1 MMRLLVLELC
11 FIDDLF
17 CLADLLLLNT
27 SIFASS
33 LSITIFTL
41 QFLFWKAQLRLYEVI
56 IGAVVF
62 GIIFTYI
69 YLGHWKY
76 LRKVRDKRWD

>member
-1 MMRLLVLELC
+1 MPVRFTLILAAFLVL
-11 FIDDLF
+11 F
-17 CLADLLLLNT
+17 LLILGNPN
-27 SIFASS
+27 AV
-33 LSITIFTL
+33 TL

>member
-1 MMRLLVLELC
+1 MPVRFTLILAAFLVLFL
-11 FIDDLF
+11 IVLGNP
-17 CLADLLLLNT
+17 APV
-27 SIFASS
+27 
-33 LSITIFTL
+33 TL
-41 QFLFWKAQLRLYEVI
+41 QLLFWRAQLRLYEVI